1 MHYTP
6 PPRDPKAPPVRINL
20 LSDTQT
26 RPTAGMRE
34 AMARAEVGDE
44 QIGDDP
50 TVNQLCERVADLLGK
65 EAAVFMPSGTM
76 CNVAATLVH
85 CRPGDEILAHETAHI
100 IAREGGAHAALGGFQ
115 ITPLKGEDGQFSP
128 EAFKAALHPRSRYQ
142 PPQTVV
148 SVEQTANIG
157 GGTIWKKAALDEVVE
172 IAKANGMAT
181 HMDGA
186 RLLNATVATGI
197 SASDMAAGWDSAWID
212 FSKGLGAPIGGV
224 IAGSRAFIDEV
235 WRWKQRLGGSMRQA
249 GVCAAACVYALDHN
263 VDRLAEDHA
272 NARAL
277 ARGLSQ
283 IAGVEVQQPET
294 NLVFF
299 KPDGAGVSGEK
310 MVAALRPRG
319 VLLAMMDGRIRA
331 CTHLDVTA
339 DDDRGDG
346 RARQGD
352 RARGVGSGSIAQK
365 SGTTPPARAGG
376 VVRLQRGDRL
386 AAATA
391 AATTATT
398 SAATTAA
405 GIEQRRI
412 VTRIGVILGMDS
424 GRGSAA
430 SCGANARTAGQRIV
444 PQPHNA
450 NGSQ

>member
-6 PPRDPKAPPVRINL
+6 APRDPKAAPIRINL

-26 RPTAGMRE
+26 RPTPAMRE
-34 AMARAEVGDE
+34 AIARAEVGDE

-50 TVNQLCERVADLLGK
+50 AVNLLCERVADLLGK
-65 EAAVFMPSGTM
+65 QAAVFMPSGTM
-76 CNVAATLVH
+76 CNVAATLSY
-85 CRPGDEILAHETAHI
+85 CRPGDEILAHETAHM

-115 ITPLKGEDGQFSP
+115 ITPLPGDDGKFTP
-128 EAFKAALHPRSRYQ
+128 DTFRAALHPRSRYQ

-157 GGTIWKKAALDEVVE
+157 GGTIWKKADLDEIAK
-172 IAKANGMAT
+172 IAKANGLAT

-197 SASDMAAGWDSAWID
+197 SARDMTAGWDSAWID

-224 IAGSRAFIDEV
+224 IAGSREFIDDV

-249 GVCAAACVYALDHN
+249 GICAAACVYALDHH
-263 VDRLAEDHA
+263 VDRLADDHA

-283 IAGVEVQQPET
+283 INGVEVQQPET

-299 KPDGAGVSGEK
+299 KPDDAGVSGDK
-310 MVAALRPRG
+310 MVEALRKHG

-339 DDDRGDG
+339 AMIEEMIGH
-346 RARQGD
+346 
-352 RARGVGSGSIAQK
+352 
-365 SGTTPPARAGG
+365 
-376 VVRLQRGDRL
+376 VRE
-386 AAATA
+386 
-391 AATTATT
+391 
-398 SAATTAA
+398 
-405 GIEQRRI
+405 IVRR
-412 VTRIGVILGMDS
+412 T
-424 GRGSAA
+424 
-430 SCGANARTAGQRIV
+430 
-444 PQPHNA
+444 
-450 NGSQ
+450 

>member
-1 MHYTP
+1 MTYYTP
-6 PPRDPKAPPVRINL
+6 PPRDPNAAPVRINL

-26 RPTAGMRE
+26 RPTPAMRE

-50 TVNQLCERVADLLGK
+50 TVNLLCERVADLLGK

-76 CNVAATLVH
+76 CNVAATLAW
-85 CRPGDEILAHETAHI
+85 CRPGDEILAHASAHI

-115 ITPLKGEDGQFSP
+115 ITPLPGDDGQFSP
-128 EAFKAALHPRSRYQ
+128 ETLRAALHPRSRYQ

-172 IAKANGMAT
+172 IAKANGLVT

-186 RLLNATVATGI
+186 RLLNACVASDI
-197 SASDMAAGWDSAWID
+197 SARDMAAGWDSAWID
-212 FSKGLGAPIGGV
+212 FSKGLGAPVGGA
-224 IAGSRAFIDEV
+224 IAGSRDFIDNV

-249 GVCAAACVYALDHN
+249 GVCAAACVYALDHH
-263 VDRLAEDHA
+263 VDRLADDHA

-283 IAGVEVQQPET
+283 INGVEVQQPET

-299 KPDGAGVSGEK
+299 KPDGAGIPGDK
-310 MVAALRPRG
+310 MIEALRKRG

-339 DDDRGDG
+339 VMIEETVGFVREIVRG
-346 RARQGD
+346 A
-352 RARGVGSGSIAQK
+352 
-365 SGTTPPARAGG
+365 
-376 VVRLQRGDRL
+376 
-386 AAATA
+386 
-391 AATTATT
+391 
-398 SAATTAA
+398 
-405 GIEQRRI
+405 
-412 VTRIGVILGMDS
+412 
-424 GRGSAA
+424 
-430 SCGANARTAGQRIV
+430 
-444 PQPHNA
+444 
-450 NGSQ
+450 

>member
-1 MHYTP
+1 MIYTP
-6 PPRDPKAPPVRINL
+6 APRDPKQIPVRINL

-26 RPTAGMRE
+26 RPTPAMRE

-50 TVNQLCERVADLLGK
+50 TVNLLCERVAELLGK
-65 EAAVFMPSGTM
+65 EAAVFLPSGTM
-76 CNVAATLVH
+76 CNVAATLSY
-85 CRPGDEILAHETAHI
+85 CRPGDEILAHESAHI

-115 ITPLKGEDGQFSP
+115 ITPLPGANGQFTP
-128 EAFKAALHPRSRYQ
+128 ETFRASLHPRTRYQ

-157 GGTIWKKAALDEVVE
+157 GGTIWKKAALDTIVQ
-172 IAKANGMAT
+172 IAKENGLAT

-186 RLLNATVATGI
+186 RLLNACVATGI
-197 SASDMAAGWDSAWID
+197 NAQDMTMGWDSAWID
-212 FSKGLGAPIGGV
+212 FSKGLGAPIGAV
-224 IAGSRAFIDEV
+224 IAGSHDFIDDV

-249 GVCAAACVYALDHN
+249 GICAAACVHALDHH

-299 KPDGAGVSGEK
+299 TPDGAGITGDDMVSR
-310 MVAALRPRG
+310 LRQHG

-339 DDDRGDG
+339 AMIEETVTLVRDI
-346 RARQGD
+346 AR
-352 RARGVGSGSIAQK
+352 
-365 SGTTPPARAGG
+365 
-376 VVRLQRGDRL
+376 
-386 AAATA
+386 
-391 AATTATT
+391 
-398 SAATTAA
+398 SA
-405 GIEQRRI
+405 
-412 VTRIGVILGMDS
+412 
-424 GRGSAA
+424 
-430 SCGANARTAGQRIV
+430 
-444 PQPHNA
+444 
-450 NGSQ
+450 

>member
-6 PPRDPKAPPVRINL
+6 LPRDPKTPPVRINL

-26 RPTAGMRE
+26 RPTPAMRE

-50 TVNQLCERVADLLGK
+50 SVNLLCERVADLLGK

-115 ITPLKGEDGQFSP
+115 IMPLEGADGQFAP
-128 EAFKAALHPRSRYQ
+128 ETFRKALHPPTRYQ

-157 GGTIWKKAALDEVVE
+157 GGTIWNKAALDEVVK
-172 IAKANGMAT
+172 IAKTHGLAT

-186 RLLNATVATGI
+186 RLLNACIATGI
-197 SASDMAAGWDSAWID
+197 PARDMAAGWDSAWID

-224 IAGSRAFIDEV
+224 IAGSREFIDEV
-235 WRWKQRLGGSMRQA
+235 WRWKQRLGGAMRQA
-249 GVCAAACVYALDHN
+249 GICAAACTFALDHH

-283 IAGVEVQQPET
+283 IAGIEVQQPET

-299 KPDGAGVSGEK
+299 KPGGSGVTGEK
-310 MVAALRPRG
+310 MVEGLRKRG
-319 VLLAMMDGRIRA
+319 VLLATMDGRIRA
-331 CTHLDVTA
+331 CTHLDVTTA
-339 DDDRGDG
+339 MIEET
-346 RARQGD
+346 
-352 RARGVGSGSIAQK
+352 VGL
-365 SGTTPPARAGG
+365 
-376 VVRLQRGDRL
+376 VR
-386 AAATA
+386 
-391 AATTATT
+391 
-398 SAATTAA
+398 
-405 GIEQRRI
+405 EI
-412 VTRIGVILGMDS
+412 VRD
-424 GRGSAA
+424 A
-430 SCGANARTAGQRIV
+430 
-444 PQPHNA
+444 
-450 NGSQ
+450 

>member
-1 MHYTP
+1 MLYTP
-6 PPRDPKAPPVRINL
+6 PPRDPKSPAVRVNL

-26 RPTAGMRE
+26 RPTPAMRE
-34 AMARAEVGDE
+34 AMACAEVGDE

-50 TVNQLCERVADLLGK
+50 TVNALCERVADLLGK

-115 ITPLKGEDGQFSP
+115 ITPLPGTDGQFAP
-128 EAFKAALHPRSRYQ
+128 ETFRKALHPRTRYQ

-157 GGTIWKKAALDEVVE
+157 GGTIWKKSALDEIVTT
-172 IAKANGMAT
+172 AKANGLAT

-197 SASDMAAGWDSAWID
+197 SAREMAAGWDSAWID

-224 IAGSRAFIDEV
+224 LAGSPDFIDAA
-235 WRWKQRLGGSMRQA
+235 WQWKQRLGGSMRQA
-249 GVCAAACVYALDHN
+249 GICAAACIHALDHH
-263 VDRLAEDHA
+263 VDRLADDHA

-283 IAGVEVQQPET
+283 IAGIEVQEPQT

-299 KPDGAGVSGEK
+299 RPDGAGVPGDK
-310 MVAALRPRG
+310 MVSALRQRG

-339 DDDRGDG
+339 AMIEETVGHVRDI
-346 RARQGD
+346 
-352 RARGVGSGSIAQK
+352 ARGA
-365 SGTTPPARAGG
+365 
-376 VVRLQRGDRL
+376 
-386 AAATA
+386 
-391 AATTATT
+391 
-398 SAATTAA
+398 
-405 GIEQRRI
+405 
-412 VTRIGVILGMDS
+412 
-424 GRGSAA
+424 
-430 SCGANARTAGQRIV
+430 
-444 PQPHNA
+444 
-450 NGSQ
+450 

>member
-1 MHYTP
+1 MYTP
-6 PPRDPKAPPVRINL
+6 APRDPKAPPVRINL

-26 RPTAGMRE
+26 RPTPEMRE
-34 AMARAEVGDE
+34 AIARADVGDE

-50 TVNQLCERVADLLGK
+50 TVNALCERVAELLGK

-115 ITPLKGEDGQFSP
+115 IMPLPGADGQFAP
-128 EAFKAALHPRSRYQ
+128 DAFRRAIHPRNRYQ

-172 IAKANGMAT
+172 IAKSSGLAT

-186 RLLNATVATGI
+186 RLLNACVATGI
-197 SASDMAAGWDSAWID
+197 AARDMAAGWDSAWID
-212 FSKGLGAPIGGV
+212 FSKGLGAPVGAA
-224 IAGSRAFIDEV
+224 IAGSREFIDQV

-249 GVCAAACVYALDHN
+249 GICAAACTYALDHH
-263 VDRLAEDHA
+263 VDRLEEDHA

-277 ARGLSQ
+277 ARGLAQ
-283 IAGVEVQQPET
+283 IKGMEVQQPET

-299 KPDGAGVSGEK
+299 KPDGTGVNGET
-310 MVAALRPRG
+310 MVASLRRRG

-339 DDDRGDG
+339 EMIEETVGLVHEV
-346 RARQGD
+346 AR
-352 RARGVGSGSIAQK
+352 
-365 SGTTPPARAGG
+365 
-376 VVRLQRGDRL
+376 
-386 AAATA
+386 
-391 AATTATT
+391 
-398 SAATTAA
+398 SA
-405 GIEQRRI
+405 
-412 VTRIGVILGMDS
+412 
-424 GRGSAA
+424 
-430 SCGANARTAGQRIV
+430 
-444 PQPHNA
+444 
-450 NGSQ
+450 